1 MPVIVPRVAVS
12 GLCVAAV
19 VVVSRK
25 PFCRAPQQTLDLE
38 LSGELTKSLPV
49 RAPPPPVADI
59 TNRSQHLKAQRF
71 IHQAPLNT
79 PFVGVSALEEF
90 TQEKE
95 KKQMD
100 TGSRG

>member
-1 MPVIVPRVAVS
+1 MILPGVAVS
-12 GLCVAAV
+12 GLHVAAA

-38 LSGELTKSLPV
+38 LSGELTDSLPV
-49 RAPPPPVADI
+49 RTPPPPVADI
-59 TNRSQHLKAQRF
+59 TNRSQPLKAQKF

-79 PFVGVSALEEF
+79 LFVGVSALEEF
-90 TQEKE
+90 AQEKE
-95 KKQMD
+95 RKQMD